1 MFSFHEAAPLP
12 RGLSYPHPFATHLA
26 ILRPRECV
34 AMRVRFIRPAFT
46 LIELLV
52 VLAIICV
59 LLSLLLPAVQK
70 VRESASRAKCLNN
83 LKLLG
88 LALHNYHDVYRA
100 LPPGYFASGP
110 HVNGTM
116 DTSPGWA
123 WGVYIL
129 PFLEQQNLYNQY
141 NLSLPVQNSPA
152 TVTVL
157 NTYLCPSD
165 FTPSTAFAVTGSSWA
180 TICKAPPCSY
190 AACCGGGVSTTAAT
204 GNGVFYRNSQTR
216 LTDITDGTSH
226 TLFIQ
231 ERAFA
236 KVQGTWVGAISGGYC
251 NQGLYNPG
259 AVPGKLGQGAADLVL
274 VHAGTN
280 NNPSGRNLDDAS
292 SMHTGGSNFLF
303 ADGSVHFIRNITSN
317 SVDSLILQAMGTK
330 AGGEVLTSDLL
341 N

>member
-1 MFSFHEAAPLP
+1 
-12 RGLSYPHPFATHLA
+12 
-26 ILRPRECV
+26 
-34 AMRVRFIRPAFT
+34 MRVRFIRPAFT

-52 VLAIICV
+52 VIAIIGI
-59 LLSLLLPAVQK
+59 LLGLLLPAVQK

-83 LKLLG
+83 LKQMGLG
-88 LALHNYHDVYRA
+88 LHNYHDVNRM
-100 LPPGYFASGP
+100 LPPGYLASGP
-110 HVNGTM
+110 YVNGAT

-129 PFLEQQNLYNQY
+129 PFLEQQNLYSQY
-141 NLSLPVQNSPA
+141 DLSLPVQNSPA
-152 TVTVL
+152 IATVL
-157 NTYLCPSD
+157 NSYVCPSD
-165 FTPSTAFAVTGSSWA
+165 ITPSTAFAVTGSSWG
-180 TICKAPPCSY
+180 TVCMAPPSSY

-226 TLFIQ
+226 TLFIE
-231 ERAFA
+231 ERAYA
-236 KVQGTWVGAISGGYC
+236 KVQGTWVGAITGGYC
-251 NQGLYNPG
+251 NQGLYNPD

-280 NNPSGRNLDDAS
+280 NNPTGRNLDDAC
-292 SMHTGGSNFLF
+292 SMHTGGSNFLY

-317 SVDSLILQAMGTK
+317 SVDSLTLHALGTK
-330 AGGEVLTSDLL
+330 AGGEVLTSDLM